1 MHNGNLICLKGET
14 STMTTIT
21 APRRQ
26 IAQGPS
32 LLNRLFTDV
41 RAAWLWLPLRLWL
54 GYQWID
60 AASHKIGNPAWT
72 ETGLALKGFWTN
84 AVSMPESGRPPIA
97 FDWYRS
103 FIQALLDAEAYTWF
117 AKLIAYG
124 ELLIGIAL
132 VLGALVGVTAFFA
145 AFMNWNFMMA
155 GSASTNPVLFVIA
168 IGLLLAWRVA
178 GLVGVDYAIFNRERI
193 LRLFGRS
200 HEQAPAN
207 G

>member
-1 MHNGNLICLKGET
+1 MA
-14 STMTTIT
+14 TIT
-21 APRRQ
+21 APRRNVV
-26 IAQGPS
+26 QGPS
-32 LLNRLFTDV
+32 LFNRLFTDV

-60 AASHKIGNPAWT
+60 AGSHKVGNPAWT
-72 ETGLALKGFWTN
+72 ETGVALKGYWTN
-84 AVSMPESGRPPIA
+84 AVSMPKGGRPPIA

-103 FIQALLDAEAYTWF
+103 FIQSLLDAEAYTWF

-132 VLGALVGVTAFFA
+132 IAGALIGVTAFFA

-155 GSASTNPVLFVIA
+155 GSASTNPMLFVIA

-178 GLVGVDYAIFNRERI
+178 GLVGIDYAIFNRERV
-193 LRLFGRS
+193 LGLLNKS
-200 HEQAPAN
+200 HNQKAAN
-207 G
+207 S

>member
-1 MHNGNLICLKGET
+1 MA
-14 STMTTIT
+14 TIT
-21 APRRQ
+21 ASRREVPRW
-26 IAQGPS
+26 PS

-54 GYQWID
+54 GYQWLE
-60 AASHKIGNPAWT
+60 AASHKVGNPAWT
-72 ETGLALKGFWTN
+72 ETGVALKGFWTN
-84 AVSMPESGRPPIA
+84 AVSVPEGGRAPIA

-132 VLGALVGVTAFFA
+132 IVGALVGVTAFFA

-155 GSASTNPVLFVIA
+155 GSASTNPLLFVIA
-168 IGLLLAWRVA
+168 IGLLPAWRVA
-178 GLVGVDYAIFNRERI
+178 GLVGVDYALFNRER
-193 LRLFGRS
+193 LAGLFSKSRGRV
-200 HEQAPAN
+200 PDN